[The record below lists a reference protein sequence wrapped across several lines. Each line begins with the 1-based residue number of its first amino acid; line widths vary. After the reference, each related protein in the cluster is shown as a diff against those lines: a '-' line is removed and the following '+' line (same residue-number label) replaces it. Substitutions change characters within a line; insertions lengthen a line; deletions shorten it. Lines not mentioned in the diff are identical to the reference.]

1 MFLKQLNQEEKEIF
15 LKLAIAVIRADEKI
29 EKSEKAFI
37 TEYAH
42 EMDISSYDLNIEVE
56 ANSLFKT
63 VNETCSNSVKRI
75 FLVELTACAYAD
87 GDFGKEE
94 SDLINSMIKEFG
106 LEKSDLD
113 ECDELLKDY
122 TSAAAALS
130 RFIQEE
136 K

>member
-1 MFLKQLNQEEKEIF
+1 MFLKQLNHEEKEIF

-29 EKSEKAFI
+29 EEREKSFI
-37 TEYAH
+37 NEYAH
-42 EMDISSYDLNIEVE
+42 EMDIPSYDLNMDVEV
-56 ANSLFKT
+56 NSLFKA
-63 VNETCSNSVKRI
+63 VNEKSSNIVKRI

-113 ECDELLKDY
+113 ECEELLNNY

>member
-29 EKSEKAFI
+29 EESEKAFI

-42 EMDISSYDLNIEVE
+42 EMDIPSYDLNVDIE

-63 VNETCSNSVKRI
+63 VNEKSTNTVKRI

-113 ECDELLKDY
+113 KCEELLNNY

-130 RFIQEE
+130 SFIQE
-136 K
+136 KK